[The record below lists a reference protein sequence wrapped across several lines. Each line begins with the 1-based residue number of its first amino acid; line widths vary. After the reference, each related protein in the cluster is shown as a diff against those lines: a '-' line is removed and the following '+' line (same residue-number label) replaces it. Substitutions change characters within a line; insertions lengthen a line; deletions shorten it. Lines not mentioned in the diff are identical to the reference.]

1 MREETWERLVRDAD
15 ATAARPTTPVAGLAG
30 RVRRKARR
38 RRRRMAGSVAAGA
51 VVLVLGAASL
61 WWPRR
66 AGPVVGPTRVS
77 AAEIARLRVE
87 CAQTA
92 REAEAHER
100 LAAAMLERE
109 RRATRR
115 AAEVVVNPVDVV
127 DAVAAER
134 ERSAMILLFQADRLL
149 RDVDARAEATDALR
163 RVLELFPNSRG
174 AAMARERLDRI
185 GV

>member
-1 MREETWERLVRDAD
+1 
-15 ATAARPTTPVAGLAG
+15 
-30 RVRRKARR
+30 
-38 RRRRMAGSVAAGA
+38 
-51 VVLVLGAASL
+51 
-61 WWPRR
+61 
-66 AGPVVGPTRVS
+66 
-77 AAEIARLRVE
+77 
-87 CAQTA
+87 
-92 REAEAHER
+92 
-100 LAAAMLERE
+100 MLERE